1 MTTLAAQ
8 QQALVEALFVWS
20 TSSATKTIAACAIDS
35 RARGLKVYQ
44 SNGHALAERALQ
56 GAYPVLAQLLGQ
68 DSFAELARAL
78 WHAHPPVR
86 GDVALWGAQLPQ
98 FVAAS
103 ADLHDEPYLQDVATL
118 EWALHCTATAADGVP
133 DLSTLSL
140 LTTEDPAQ
148 LVLCLAPGSAVL
160 TSAWPFVSIV
170 QAHREP
176 GMAMAEVGALVRQR
190 LGQSAVVWRAGFKPS
205 VRQALLGEASLLGAL
220 LGGTSLG
227 TALDGAA
234 DLDFAAWLPLAVQT
248 GLVLGAHRR
257 DASVTTCAPF
267 ATSSNSALGE
277 YS

>member
-8 QQALVEALFVWS
+8 QQALLEALFAWPVS
-20 TSSATKTIAACAIDS
+20 NATKNIAAFAMDS

-56 GAYPVLAQLLGQ
+56 GAYPVLAQLLGH
-68 DSFAELARAL
+68 DSFVELARAL
-78 WHAHPPVR
+78 WHAHPPVH

-103 ADLHDEPYLQDVATL
+103 ADLQGEPYLEDVASL
-118 EWALHCTATAADGVP
+118 EWALHCVATATDGAP

-160 TSAWPFVSIV
+160 TSAWPVVSIV

-190 LGQSAVVWRAGFKPS
+190 VGQSAVVWRAGFKPS
-205 VRQALLGEASLLGAL
+205 VRQALAGEAALLKGLLGSC
-220 LGGTSLG
+220 SLG
-227 TALDGAA
+227 DALDGAGE
-234 DLDFAAWLPLAVQT
+234 LDFAAWLPLAVQT
-248 GLVLGAHRR
+248 GLVLGARAR
-257 DASVTTCAPF
+257 DAH
-267 ATSSNSALGE
+267 
-277 YS
+277 